1 MKNLN
6 KMTFAE
12 LQKKYMKCIK
22 VEERTSRFNSL
33 AYDLSEEIYK
43 RQRALIYKTCCW
55 ALKNYGSNQ
64 FFMAKMHTDS
74 AMNDY
79 VCTTDDYYEISG
91 YYTKNRC
98 PVLIW
103 FK

>member
-55 ALKNYGSNQ
+55 ALDNKGSNQ
-64 FFMAKMHTDS
+64 FFMAKMHTD
-74 AMNDY
+74 ATMNELFAS
-79 VCTTDDYYEISG
+79 DDHYEIGS
-91 YYTKNRC
+91 YYTKNRR